1 MTDGAG
7 SGVNVV
13 PPSNHFDKN
22 RVLDVKP
29 LRCLMPV
36 FPIKSQ
42 ASPFYVHPPFG
53 LFSSGFL
60 PFYPF
65 NAPEFAQTTPD
76 LNETQTSTLQFPI
89 PLQAFRT
96 PQSHLGGAS
105 SLKKRGNEKRNRAV
119 SMSTFKE
126 KVSAVDFDSGISSS
140 ERDDGNIEVVNN
152 VLMRFDVVRR
162 RLSQLEKVKEAL
174 VGLLRR
180 ADLKASNILMGK
192 GVRTNMKKTIGIV
205 PGVEVIQIF
214 FFFQMEIC
222 LVGLHS
228 QTMGGIDYM
237 VPKAES
243 SEEPI
248 AINIVLSGGYDDDA
262 EDTDV
267 LIYSGQ
273 GGNTNKKDGQTSD

>member
-1 MTDGAG
+1 MCT
-7 SGVNVV
+7 
-13 PPSNHFDKN
+13 
-22 RVLDVKP
+22 
-29 LRCLMPV
+29 
-36 FPIKSQ
+36 
-42 ASPFYVHPPFG
+42 PPFG

-205 PGVEVIQIF
+205 PGVEVRYKF
-214 FFFQMEIC
+214 FFFFRWRYVWWVYIHRPWVALTIWFPKQNHQKSQ
-222 LVGLHS
+222 LQSTLFYPVGMMMMQRILMS
-228 QTMGGIDYM
+228 
-237 VPKAES
+237 
-243 SEEPI
+243 
-248 AINIVLSGGYDDDA
+248 
-262 EDTDV
+262 
-267 LIYSGQ
+267 
-273 GGNTNKKDGQTSD
+273 